1 MATSATDSV
10 SKKEDESARARSKWR
25 WTDGHGRK
33 SARKLEG
40 GTRER
45 GSPLFIGEWRGR
57 NFRAK
62 IIRGE
67 RGRENGRASEGHG
80 RLTRCRR
87 RSSGGAW
94 PHFCLKLR
102 KGTEKE
108 GRKDVVKIYR
118 AREGEGREG
127 SPMANATKGRKGGR
141 EGGRHFPQKI
151 KQISFLMGLDV
162 GGGDNRASLAAWNK
176 TP

>member
-45 GSPLFIGEWRGR
+45 EPTFHRGM
-57 NFRAK
+57 
-62 IIRGE
+62 E
-67 RGRENGRASEGHG
+67 RKELSGQNYQGREREREWASERHG
-80 RLTRCRR
+80 RLTRWRR

-108 GRKDVVKIYR
+108 GRK
-118 AREGEGREG
+118 EGRRKDL
-127 SPMANATKGRKGGR
+127 SRKGGR
-141 EGGRHFPQKI
+141 REGGREAQWQMQPKEGRGRKGADIFHRKL
-151 KQISFLMGLDV
+151 SRYRSSWG
-162 GGGDNRASLAAWNK
+162 
-176 TP
+176 

>member
-10 SKKEDESARARSKWR
+10 SKKEDESAHARSKWR

-67 RGRENGRASEGHG
+67 RGRENGRAS
-80 RLTRCRR
+80 
-87 RSSGGAW
+87 
-94 PHFCLKLR
+94 
-102 KGTEKE
+102 
-108 GRKDVVKIYR
+108 D
-118 AREGEGREG
+118 
-127 SPMANATKGRKGGR
+127 
-141 EGGRHFPQKI
+141 
-151 KQISFLMGLDV
+151 MGD
-162 GGGDNRASLAAWNK
+162 
-176 TP
+176 